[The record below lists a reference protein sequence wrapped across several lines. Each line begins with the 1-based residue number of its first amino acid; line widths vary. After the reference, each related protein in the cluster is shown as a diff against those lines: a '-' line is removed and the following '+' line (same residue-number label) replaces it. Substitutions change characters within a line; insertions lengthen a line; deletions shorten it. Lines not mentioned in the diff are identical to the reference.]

1 MTIILPP
8 ASRST
13 DYQLQHVRNSEAQR
27 SGTGGS
33 LTPLRRTGDHWA
45 VEIAPGVLGTLCGR
59 RLLADIVRGV
69 GERIRVP
76 IPQPGLDTGAPGS
89 PVVDGAGQAGSTLAL
104 KNVTPHYA
112 FQKGQFVT
120 VETAEGAS
128 AHLIDTDAVADAAG
142 GVTISFWPMMWLEPA
157 DGDSVEV
164 SDPYLEG
171 LIVDEGGQSSG
182 SFAAVTTDS
191 FTIEEG

>member
-1 MTIILPP
+1 VTIILPP

-13 DYQLQHVRNSEAQR
+13 DYQLRPVRNSEPQR
-27 SGTGGS
+27 AGTGGS
-33 LTPLRRTGDHWA
+33 LTPLSRLGDHWA
-45 VEIAPGVLGTLCGR
+45 VEVAPGVLATLCGR

-76 IPQPGLDTGAPGS
+76 IPQPGLDTGEPGS
-89 PVVDGAGQAGSTLAL
+89 SVVRGNGQSGSTLAL
-104 KNVTPHYA
+104 TRIAPHYP

-120 VETAEGAS
+120 VVTAGGAS
-128 AHLIDTDAVADAAG
+128 AHILTADVAASAG
-142 GVTISFWPMMWLEPA
+142 GEATLSFWPLLWLAPS
-157 DGDSVEV
+157 DGDRVEV
-164 SDPYLEG
+164 RDPFLEG
-171 LIVDEGGQSSG
+171 LIVDEGGQSSS